1 MTPLDF
7 RRLALSFPETSEKS
21 RMNHPDFRVYGKV
34 FATLGYPDKEFGMV
48 KLTPM
53 QQEEIVADHP
63 TIFAPVKG
71 GWGRS
76 GSTNVRLKAAKKSI
90 LKTALL
96 AAWTNAAPKSL
107 AKQFTAEKCRA
118 ISPPKDFASSR

>member
-7 RRLALSFPETSEKS
+7 RRMALSFPETSEKS
-21 RMNHPDFRVYGKV
+21 HMSHPDFRVCGKV

-63 TIFAPVKG
+63 MIFVPVKG

-96 AAWTNAAPKSL
+96 AAWINAAPKSL
-107 AKQFTAEKCRA
+107 AKQFAAEK
-118 ISPPKDFASSR
+118 